1 MTSVKPLFL
10 ALSAFLLLS
19 LSGCGVY
26 SFTGASI
33 PPEAETISI
42 LTFPNNA
49 DLVQPTLSQ
58 DFTNALREKFSSQ
71 TSLIQVDRN
80 GDLHIEGEITGYS
93 TRPQAIQG
101 DEQAA
106 LNRLTITV
114 KVRYFNSFDE
124 DKNFEST
131 FSRFADYPS
140 SQNLSA
146 VEEGLITEIN
156 DALVEDIFNK
166 AVVNW

>member
-1 MTSVKPLFL
+1 MISAKRLFML
-10 ALSAFLLLS
+10 FPGLLLVL
-19 LSGCGVY
+19 LSSCGVY

-58 DFTNALREKFSSQ
+58 EFTNALREKFSSQ
-71 TSLIQVDRN
+71 TNLIEVNRN

-114 KVRYFNSFDE
+114 KVRYFNTFDE

-140 SQNLSA
+140 SQNLST
-146 VEEGLITEIN
+146 VEEGLIQEIN
-156 DALVEDIFNK
+156 EALVEDIFNK